1 MIARRD
7 PQAGRDSLADR
18 DSPADDCALDLLCD
32 LDESLWIYDDARR
45 ADPNAFRNA
54 TRQSDHV
61 DELRRVLY
69 RLHHTLVE
77 WEAETLSACPRG
89 RPGPGP
95 GLGRGAGFGFG

>member
-7 PQAGRDSLADR
+7 PEAGQ

-32 LDESLWIYDDARR
+32 LDESLWIYEDARR

-54 TRQSDHV
+54 IRQSDHV
-61 DELRRVLY
+61 NELRRVLY

-77 WEAETLSACPRG
+77 WEAETLAT
-89 RPGPGP
+89 
-95 GLGRGAGFGFG
+95 